1 MGWFS
6 THSGRWSPPI
16 QLEESIPLAALG
28 FCDTEKQ
35 SMVSFWPPKSDIRA
49 YVKKPKLLSAGVG
62 LFDSRKC
69 WESIGR
75 VIKEQDI
82 KNIHKWQS
90 GNQPYPSGEFES
102 MRDCSS
108 RSSVPVMTWWG
119 EQSEQERLPK
129 VSTPALSI
137 ANTKGDLRVA
147 PAPTYLQDDWM
158 PDEPPPLML
167 MSGISASWPCCCLKG
182 PAKMRMP
189 RLYSTVGT
197 HLFPKLQPFWIIP
210 HGPTIFKV

>member
-1 MGWFS
+1 
-6 THSGRWSPPI
+6 
-16 QLEESIPLAALG
+16 
-28 FCDTEKQ
+28 
-35 SMVSFWPPKSDIRA
+35 MVSFWPPKWDVRA
-49 YVKKPKLLSAGVG
+49 CVKKPKLLSAGVG

-90 GNQPYPSGEFES
+90 GNQPYPSGDFES

-158 PDEPPPLML
+158 PDGHHH
-167 MSGISASWPCCCLKG
+167 SCLCQGAQLGDFVAVWMG

-189 RLYSTVGT
+189 RLSSTVGT
-197 HLFPKLQPFWIIP
+197 HLFPKMQPFWIISP
-210 HGPTIFKV
+210 GPTIFKV